1 MEGRQVNGQFSLKR
15 FYRKL
20 RIPKAEKPLIEE
32 MMAKGL
38 EKYYYDL
45 YGYHKYGQEPVFLIG
60 ERLGEPYIF
69 GYAAVQ
75 ILHHQDISARTKQ
88 QVAEYT
94 LAVTQPGDEF
104 GLPHGLLAAISYL
117 AAEGRL
123 HGHRLASAIRSLAGE
138 RDVFVCSTKRG
149 TTALTDGIIA
159 DGSLPL
165 EERLD
170 LLYFLL
176 ARCDR
181 TFALGK
187 EMLARVLETPALPQ
201 EQKEALC
208 TWLIHGREDLR
219 QEGLSL
225 MEAMMR
231 GKRPAGFTG
240 LTTALFGLV
249 PNYLKRA
256 AIVGLARLEG
266 DPTAVARRFLG
277 AGERYDGE
285 PFGQAVTDIIEAFHE
300 EMRPAEVREMV
311 EQGAQA
317 SAFQTRLRFYQLG
330 LKLYGPEF
338 IRPALEDRST
348 KVRKWAAKQLQ
359 KE

>member
-1 MEGRQVNGQFSLKR
+1 MNGEFSLKQ

-20 RIPKAEKPLIEE
+20 RIPKDERPLIEE

-45 YGYHKYGQEPVFLIG
+45 YGYHKYGKEPVFLIG

-69 GYAAVQ
+69 GYAAVR
-75 ILHHQDISARTKQ
+75 ILHHQDLSDRTKQ
-88 QVAEYT
+88 RVAEYT
-94 LAVTQPGDEF
+94 LAITRPGEEY
-104 GLPHGLLAAISYL
+104 GVPHGLLAAISYL
-117 AAEGRL
+117 AAGGHLRGR
-123 HGHRLASAIRSLAGE
+123 RLASAIRNLAGE
-138 RDVFVCSTKRG
+138 RDVFVGSTKED
-149 TTALTDGIIA
+149 TTALTDGILA
-159 DGSLPL
+159 DRALPL

-176 ARCDR
+176 ARCEF

-187 EMLARVLETPALPQ
+187 EMLGRALETPALAR
-201 EQKEALC
+201 EQKKALC
-208 TWLIHGREDLR
+208 TWLIHGREDVR
-219 QEGLSL
+219 QGGLSL
-225 MEAMMR
+225 MEAMVR

-249 PNYLKRA
+249 PDYLKRA

-266 DPTAVARRFLG
+266 NPMAVARCYLG
-277 AGERYDGE
+277 AGEQYE
-285 PFGQAVTDIIEAFHE
+285 AVPFDQAVADIIEAFHE
-300 EMRPAEVREMV
+300 EMRPAEAREMV
-311 EQGAQA
+311 EQGIQA
-317 SAFQTRLRFYQLG
+317 GAFQTRLRFYRLG

-338 IRPALEDRST
+338 IRPALEDRSS
-348 KVRKWAAKQLQ
+348 KVRKWAGKHLQ

>member
-1 MEGRQVNGQFSLKR
+1 MNGQFSLKR

-20 RIPKAEKPLIEE
+20 RIPKNERPLIEE

-38 EKYYYDL
+38 EKYYHDL
-45 YGYHKYGQEPVFLIG
+45 YGYHKYGKVPVFLIG

-69 GYAAVQ
+69 GYAAVR
-75 ILHHQDISARTKQ
+75 ILHHQEISARTKQ
-88 QVAEYT
+88 RVAEYT
-94 LAVTQPGDEF
+94 LAITRPGEEY

-117 AAEGRL
+117 AAEGHLRGR
-123 HGHRLASAIRSLAGE
+123 HLALAIRSLVGE
-138 RDVFVCSTKRG
+138 RGVFVGSTKED
-149 TTALTDGIIA
+149 TAALADGIIA
-159 DGSLPL
+159 DQELPL

-176 ARCDR
+176 ARCEH

-187 EMLARVLETPALPQ
+187 EMLGRALETPALAR

-266 DPTAVARRFLG
+266 DPTAVARRYLG
-277 AGERYDGE
+277 AGERYDAV
-285 PFGQAVTDIIEAFHE
+285 PFDQAVADIIETFHE

-311 EQGAQA
+311 EQGTHA

-330 LKLYGPEF
+330 LKLYGPEL
-338 IRPALEDRST
+338 IRPALEDRSS
-348 KVRKWAAKQLQ
+348 KVRKWAGKQLQ